1 MQTQTLVAYTLVA
14 AVSVVTP
21 GPASILAMRNGAAGG
36 LRAVLPSSL
45 GNVTGLFLLS
55 AAAMLGLGVV
65 LQSSALL
72 FAALKIAGAAYLIY
86 LGLRHLLG
94 RSSVAAPPPDS
105 QGRPPRGALALY
117 LEATFVA
124 GLNPKP
130 ILFFTALFPQ
140 FLNAAEPLLPQ
151 FFILTGIFMGLSL
164 PSLLAYGLLARR
176 ARRLFQQP
184 RAVRWINRAVG
195 SVFVAFG
202 VALLRLKRAGA

>member
-1 MQTQTLVAYTLVA
+1 MQTQTLLAYTLVA

-45 GNVTGLFLLS
+45 GNITGLFLLS
-55 AAAMLGLGVV
+55 GAAMLGLGVV

-72 FAALKIAGAAYLIY
+72 FAILKIAGAAYLIY

-117 LEATFVA
+117 LEATLVA

-140 FLNAAEPLLPQ
+140 VLNAAEPLLPQ

-184 RAVRWINRAVG
+184 RALRWINRVVG

>member
-1 MQTQTLVAYTLVA
+1 MQTQTLLAYTLVA
-14 AVSVVTP
+14 AVSVITP

-72 FAALKIAGAAYLIY
+72 FAALKIAGATYLIY

-94 RSSVAAPPPDS
+94 RSSVAAPPPGS
-105 QGRPPRGALALY
+105 AGAPRGALALY
-117 LEATFVA
+117 LEAAFVA

-202 VALLRLKRAGA
+202 VALLRLKRASA

>member
-1 MQTQTLVAYTLVA
+1 MQSATLITYSLVA
-14 AVSVVTP
+14 AVSVVSP
-21 GPASILAMRNGAAGG
+21 GPATMLAIRNGAAGG
-36 LRAVLPSSL
+36 LRAVLPSTL

-65 LQSSALL
+65 LQSSAMLFMLL
-72 FAALKIAGAAYLIY
+72 KVAGAAYLLYI
-86 LGLRHLLG
+86 GLRHLLG
-94 RSSVAAPPPDS
+94 RSNIAPPSDPA
-105 QGRPPRGALALY
+105 ALAPRSAGRLY
-117 LEATFVA
+117 SEAALVA
-124 GLNPKP
+124 TLNPKP

-151 FFILTGIFMGLSL
+151 FFILTGIFMALSL

-184 RAVRWINRAVG
+184 RAVLWINRAVG

-202 VALLRLKRAGA
+202 VALLRLKRAAG

>member
-72 FAALKIAGAAYLIY
+72 FAALKVAGAAYLIY

-94 RSSVAAPPPDS
+94 RSSVAGPPPDS
-105 QGRPPRGALALY
+105 AGRPPRGALGLY

-202 VALLRLKRAGA
+202 VALLRLKRAGV

>member
-1 MQTQTLVAYTLVA
+1 
-14 AVSVVTP
+14 
-21 GPASILAMRNGAAGG
+21 
-36 LRAVLPSSL
+36 
-45 GNVTGLFLLS
+45 
-55 AAAMLGLGVV
+55 V

-72 FAALKIAGAAYLIY
+72 FTALKIAGAAYLIY
-86 LGLRHLLG
+86 VGLRHLLG
-94 RSSVAAPPPDS
+94 RAHIAPPEDAAVGAAPRRP
-105 QGRPPRGALALY
+105 GRLY

-124 GLNPKP
+124 AMNPKP

-151 FFILTGIFMGLSL
+151 FFILTGIFMGMSL

-184 RAVRWINRAVG
+184 RAVLWINRAVG

-202 VALLRLKRAGA
+202 VALLRLKRATG

>member
-1 MQTQTLVAYTLVA
+1 
-14 AVSVVTP
+14 
-21 GPASILAMRNGAAGG
+21 
-36 LRAVLPSSL
+36 VLPSSL

-105 QGRPPRGALALY
+105 AGRPPRGALALY

-202 VALLRLKRAGA
+202 VALLRLKRAGV